1 MSQVME
7 NGRPLAGY
15 RYNEDGTVRSLTLG
29 SSLYTEYTYDMDKN
43 LSRMWTRLGKDTL
56 LVDNSYQYDGNG
68 NRTQKQT
75 QDGLTRYA
83 YDANNRLVEVAY
95 PGMNGVTDTEYLHYD
110 HAGNRTERIRGN
122 VHEYY
127 HYDACN
133 RLTEITDGIRQVKHY
148 TYDNSGNMLSDGE
161 MSYLYDGFG
170 RLEQVTKA
178 DGSFQ
183 KNHYDAEGLRAEME
197 ENGQLVKFL
206 YNEDREA
213 VAEEESDGNVIRYI
227 RGLGLV
233 SSDSEKAKT
242 YYHYVSDEQGSI
254 THVINGEDKE
264 SGELPQENV
273 QPQVLNHYEYDAF
286 GNTVSCEEQ
295 VHNRFRYTGEQYDPL
310 TGQYYLRARY
320 YNPVIARFTQEDT
333 YYGDGLNLYTYCR
346 NNPILNHDPT
356 GHGTKENSPYSR
368 KEQQYIDAGADPDT
382 ARLAAQCYPDAK
394 SKQDL
399 YNKYKKQ
406 GYSAQDAKKLANRE
420 IIHGEEA
427 TKKYIKDNNVKKS
440 GPDYTATS
448 PRDNVNTDWRT
459 QERLNAQRNA
469 SNSRLMPMNLQF
481 FAAKRDEGGNKS
493 GSKTVPN
500 PNGKKG
506 GVAHQSVIDDIK
518 TDAEKRGL
526 TYDTEYKYDTTGG
539 YKNSRYADVV
549 VYDSKGRVME
559 IHQVGRTTKR
569 TGAPVSRERKAIR
582 DIRSSVEYNGAKIIY
597 HPYDR

>member
-1 MSQVME
+1 
-7 NGRPLAGY
+7 
-15 RYNEDGTVRSLTLG
+15 
-29 SSLYTEYTYDMDKN
+29 
-43 LSRMWTRLGKDTL
+43 
-56 LVDNSYQYDGNG
+56 
-68 NRTQKQT
+68 
-75 QDGLTRYA
+75 
-83 YDANNRLVEVAY
+83 
-95 PGMNGVTDTEYLHYD
+95 
-110 HAGNRTERIRGN
+110 
-122 VHEYY
+122 
-127 HYDACN
+127 
-133 RLTEITDGIRQVKHY
+133 
-148 TYDNSGNMLSDGE
+148 MLSDGE

-206 YNEDREA
+206 YNENREA

-227 RGLGLV
+227 RRLGLI

-254 THVINGEDKE
+254 THVINGEEKE
-264 SGELPQENV
+264 SGELPQEDV
-273 QPQVLNHYEYDAF
+273 QSRVLNHYEYDAF
-286 GNTVSCEEQ
+286 GNTIRCEEQ

-333 YYGDGLNLYTYCR
+333 YYGDGLNLYTYCQ
-346 NNPILNHDPT
+346 NNPILYHDPT

-382 ARLAAQCYPDAK
+382 ARLAAECYPDAK

-459 QERLNAQRNA
+459 QERVNAQRNA
-469 SNSRLMPMNLQF
+469 G
-481 FAAKRDEGGNKS
+481 AGKGNES
-493 GSKTVPN
+493 GSKTNTKPY
-500 PNGKKG
+500 
-506 GVAHQSVIDDIK
+506 
-518 TDAEKRGL
+518 T
-526 TYDTEYKYDTTGG
+526 
-539 YKNSRYADVV
+539 NSRPSFRKGVV
-549 VYDSKGRVME
+549 EQVWENAKGPDGLVRDPNTGEVINWTPEESRKGVWDMGHIPE
-559 IHQVGRTTKR
+559 AKYSEMHEAYMNGELTTKEFVDWYNDPANYR
-569 TGAPVSRERKAIR
+569 PELPSNN
-582 DIRSSVEYNGAKIIY
+582 RSHKYE
-597 HPYDR
+597 

>member
-1 MSQVME
+1 M
-7 NGRPLAGY
+7 
-15 RYNEDGTVRSLTLG
+15 
-29 SSLYTEYTYDMDKN
+29 
-43 LSRMWTRLGKDTL
+43 
-56 LVDNSYQYDGNG
+56 
-68 NRTQKQT
+68 
-75 QDGLTRYA
+75 
-83 YDANNRLVEVAY
+83 
-95 PGMNGVTDTEYLHYD
+95 
-110 HAGNRTERIRGN
+110 AGNRTERIRGA
-122 VHEYY
+122 VLEQYL
-127 HYDACN
+127 YDECN
-133 RLTEITDGIRQVKHY
+133 RLLQITDGADTVKNY

-206 YNEDREA
+206 YNENREA
-213 VAEEESDGNVIRYI
+213 AAEEESDGNVIRYI
-227 RGLGLV
+227 RGLGLI

-264 SGELPQENV
+264 SGELPQEDV

-333 YYGDGLNLYTYCR
+333 YYGDGLNLYTYCQ
-346 NNPILNHDPT
+346 NNPVLYHDPT

-459 QERLNAQRNA
+459 QERVNAQRNA
-469 SNSRLMPMNLQF
+469 GAGKGNES
-481 FAAKRDEGGNKS
+481 GNKS
-493 GSKTVPN
+493 GSSSRYDRTGYQSKGRSNNLFGRDRSTRRTTNLTEWRRSISQQDIHNEMRLFLGDDYVKIDSGKWRSLDGTRQFRVKPDDYLGNHGIGQPTVPN
-500 PNGKKG
+500 TPHVHFEFLTPKSNGNG
-506 GVAHQSVIDDIK
+506 FDVIKNIHVPIK
-518 TDAEKRGL
+518 
-526 TYDTEYKYDTTGG
+526 
-539 YKNSRYADVV
+539 
-549 VYDSKGRVME
+549 
-559 IHQVGRTTKR
+559 
-569 TGAPVSRERKAIR
+569 
-582 DIRSSVEYNGAKIIY
+582 
-597 HPYDR
+597 

>member
-1 MSQVME
+1 
-7 NGRPLAGY
+7 
-15 RYNEDGTVRSLTLG
+15 
-29 SSLYTEYTYDMDKN
+29 
-43 LSRMWTRLGKDTL
+43 
-56 LVDNSYQYDGNG
+56 
-68 NRTQKQT
+68 
-75 QDGLTRYA
+75 
-83 YDANNRLVEVAY
+83 
-95 PGMNGVTDTEYLHYD
+95 
-110 HAGNRTERIRGN
+110 
-122 VHEYY
+122 
-127 HYDACN
+127 
-133 RLTEITDGIRQVKHY
+133 
-148 TYDNSGNMLSDGE
+148 MLSDGE

-183 KNHYDAEGLRAEME
+183 KNHYNAEGLRAEME

-206 YNEDREA
+206 YNENREA

-227 RGLGLV
+227 RRLGLI

-254 THVINGEDKE
+254 THVINGEEKE
-264 SGELPQENV
+264 SGELPQEDV
-273 QPQVLNHYEYDAF
+273 QSRVLNHYEYDAF

-333 YYGDGLNLYTYCR
+333 YYGDGLNLYTYCQ

-382 ARLAAQCYPDAK
+382 ARLAAECYPDAK

-469 SNSRLMPMNLQF
+469 GAGKGNES
-481 FAAKRDEGGNKS
+481 GNKS
-493 GSKTVPN
+493 GNSSIHYGELDSLGRATGVDATITVDMVGTGTPAKSSIKPAGFGGQKAGHARGHLLGDQLGGAGDDPRNLTTLFQN
-500 PNGKKG
+500 PVN
-506 GVAHQSVIDDIK
+506 HP
-518 TDAEKRGL
+518 
-526 TYDTEYKYDTTGG
+526 
-539 YKNSRYADVV
+539 
-549 VYDSKGRVME
+549 VM
-559 IHQVGRTTKR
+559 
-569 TGAPVSRERKAIR
+569 
-582 DIRSSVEYNGAKIIY
+582 SSVEGSVRKAVEAGEVVQYSVKPIY
-597 HPYDR
+597 EGNTLIPSGVTIKAEGDKGFYIYQTILNRK

>member
-1 MSQVME
+1 M
-7 NGRPLAGY
+7 
-15 RYNEDGTVRSLTLG
+15 
-29 SSLYTEYTYDMDKN
+29 
-43 LSRMWTRLGKDTL
+43 
-56 LVDNSYQYDGNG
+56 
-68 NRTQKQT
+68 
-75 QDGLTRYA
+75 
-83 YDANNRLVEVAY
+83 
-95 PGMNGVTDTEYLHYD
+95 
-110 HAGNRTERIRGN
+110 AGNRTERIRGA
-122 VHEYY
+122 VLEQYL
-127 HYDACN
+127 YDECN
-133 RLTEITDGIRQVKHY
+133 RLLQITDGADTVKNY

-206 YNEDREA
+206 YNENREA
-213 VAEEESDGNVIRYI
+213 AAEEESDGNVIRYI
-227 RGLGLV
+227 RGLGLI

-264 SGELPQENV
+264 SGELPQEDV

-333 YYGDGLNLYTYCR
+333 YYGDGLNLYTYCQ
-346 NNPILNHDPT
+346 NNPVLYHDPT

-440 GPDYTATS
+440 GPDYTATA

-469 SNSRLMPMNLQF
+469 GAGKGNES
-481 FAAKRDEGGNKS
+481 GNKS
-493 GSKTVPN
+493 GSSSRYDRTGYQSKGRSNNLFGRDRSTRRTTNLTEWRRSISQQDIHNEMRLFLGDDYVKIDSGKWRSLDGTRQFRVKPDDYLGNHGIGQPTVPN
-500 PNGKKG
+500 TPHVHFEFLTPKSNGNG
-506 GVAHQSVIDDIK
+506 FDVIKNIHVPIK
-518 TDAEKRGL
+518 
-526 TYDTEYKYDTTGG
+526 
-539 YKNSRYADVV
+539 
-549 VYDSKGRVME
+549 
-559 IHQVGRTTKR
+559 
-569 TGAPVSRERKAIR
+569 
-582 DIRSSVEYNGAKIIY
+582 
-597 HPYDR
+597 